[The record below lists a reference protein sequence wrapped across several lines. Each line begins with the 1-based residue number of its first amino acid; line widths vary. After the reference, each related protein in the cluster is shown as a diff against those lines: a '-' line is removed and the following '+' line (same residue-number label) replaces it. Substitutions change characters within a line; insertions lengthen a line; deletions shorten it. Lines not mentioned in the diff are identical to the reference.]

1 MTDKRKQ
8 RIIKR
13 EEKPVLDSTIYPRLT
28 KKSKSTG
35 DLPYRKLYNLE
46 IFDAAGTS
54 YQGLEDLQTLGPFQ
68 ARGSVPLTET
78 IRSTGDSKER
88 GRLINIKAESIVEW
102 THEFNESKVMEPVFW
117 ILSEDVC
124 WYQIQN
130 MHPNYDPWIRPLA
143 DVCVYLDALIYS
155 HFTLKVNDELKDLIP
170 RVSKL
175 LNMSTEA
182 VMDALKEHQEQILR
196 LCQPDKELKKLRFV
210 QTWLKEMPPPS
221 IRRSRSVQPS
231 SALVHPSA
239 TPAPSS
245 STSTPVTTPTPTP
258 TSVPKEDENMAR
270 TKAAIKLAQRQAK
283 KRLLS
288 PPQHHSELE
297 PVMATSEGDKNEHK
311 EKVGK
316 YMGKSAPCP
325 GNCPLHEKT
334 MVFDSELE
342 MLVNDIYDKQD
353 GEDGKKN
360 YSVPYD
366 FQCPIDTCLINIS
379 NSLSPTP
386 SDFAELILQHLCE
399 HDLKANNNMEHIKRY
414 LATSLTPVVKLGLK
428 VKNQQQQVPEKAL
441 NVHLYWELQ
450 AGSFQ
455 FNAGNSN
462 AFASGATKQTAMRN
476 IPTQT
481 RSGRR
486 QANHSRTRPV
496 QQRPNSSDLEPMPH
510 IQYQQTIFSSD
521 ASPSLSSHEAQ
532 TQRSDRAPN
541 QVRSTTIASGIDE
554 PTTAP
559 VPFATA
565 LAAHQSAISSLSQTR
580 PPMRAIEIADDDGDY
595 NGDDDDDG
603 SMRMIED
610 ETMVTAFSRRPYIDE
625 SEATRQHAQFQDSAR
640 VPISTSK
647 FHKAAKRDRSDSYDD
662 DFMQPKHRMPYKN
675 RFEVTNTRAPVPPP
689 VARELI
695 EIHDTDSEA
704 SGEDYNLDDNCV
716 SGRLERKRQRTM
728 EHGTNMASCSD
739 HQRSASFSK
748 TFDTFATS
756 QSSTSPN
763 SNANSNTNSNNNTCS
778 NWDKPARI
786 TM

>member
-1 MTDKRKQ
+1 
-8 RIIKR
+8 
-13 EEKPVLDSTIYPRLT
+13 
-28 KKSKSTG
+28 
-35 DLPYRKLYNLE
+35 
-46 IFDAAGTS
+46 
-54 YQGLEDLQTLGPFQ
+54 
-68 ARGSVPLTET
+68 
-78 IRSTGDSKER
+78 
-88 GRLINIKAESIVEW
+88 
-102 THEFNESKVMEPVFW
+102 
-117 ILSEDVC
+117 
-124 WYQIQN
+124 
-130 MHPNYDPWIRPLA
+130 
-143 DVCVYLDALIYS
+143 
-155 HFTLKVNDELKDLIP
+155 
-170 RVSKL
+170 
-175 LNMSTEA
+175 
-182 VMDALKEHQEQILR
+182 
-196 LCQPDKELKKLRFV
+196 
-210 QTWLKEMPPPS
+210 
-221 IRRSRSVQPS
+221 
-231 SALVHPSA
+231 
-239 TPAPSS
+239 
-245 STSTPVTTPTPTP
+245 
-258 TSVPKEDENMAR
+258 
-270 TKAAIKLAQRQAK
+270 
-283 KRLLS
+283 
-288 PPQHHSELE
+288 
-297 PVMATSEGDKNEHK
+297 
-311 EKVGK
+311 
-316 YMGKSAPCP
+316 
-325 GNCPLHEKT
+325 
-334 MVFDSELE
+334 
-342 MLVNDIYDKQD
+342 MLYDKQD

-399 HDLKANNNMEHIKRY
+399 HDLKANNNM
-414 LATSLTPVVKLGLK
+414 
-428 VKNQQQQVPEKAL
+428 
-441 NVHLYWELQ
+441 
-450 AGSFQ
+450 
-455 FNAGNSN
+455 
-462 AFASGATKQTAMRN
+462 
-476 IPTQT
+476 
-481 RSGRR
+481 
-486 QANHSRTRPV
+486 
-496 QQRPNSSDLEPMPH
+496 
-510 IQYQQTIFSSD
+510 
-521 ASPSLSSHEAQ
+521 
-532 TQRSDRAPN
+532 RSDRAPN